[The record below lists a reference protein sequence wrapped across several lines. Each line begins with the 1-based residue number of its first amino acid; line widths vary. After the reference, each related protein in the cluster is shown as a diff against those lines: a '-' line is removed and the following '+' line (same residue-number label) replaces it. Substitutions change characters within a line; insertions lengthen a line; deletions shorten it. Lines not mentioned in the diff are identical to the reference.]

1 MNKILSYK
9 EPKSVIAEQYRSI
22 RTSIQYSNLDKKL
35 KTILVTSST
44 KNEGKTTTTT
54 NLAVNFAAID
64 KKKVL
69 IIDCDLRNPSVHKAF
84 GITNAGGLTDL
95 LIEQKNIVNYIKT
108 TEIDNLQVLTS
119 GLIPPN
125 PSEILASKVM
135 EDLLSSLKE
144 MYDYIFI
151 DTPPIGMVTDAGILA
166 NKVDGSILVV
176 KSNGVEVKQLEETK
190 RKLDAVN
197 ANVIGVVLN
206 AYKVEKDDYYYY
218 SYYGSK

>member
-44 KNEGKTTTTT
+44 KNEGKTTTAT

-95 LIEQKNIVNYIKT
+95 LIEQKI
-108 TEIDNLQVLTS
+108 
-119 GLIPPN
+119 
-125 PSEILASKVM
+125 
-135 EDLLSSLKE
+135 
-144 MYDYIFI
+144 
-151 DTPPIGMVTDAGILA
+151 
-166 NKVDGSILVV
+166 
-176 KSNGVEVKQLEETK
+176 
-190 RKLDAVN
+190 
-197 ANVIGVVLN
+197 
-206 AYKVEKDDYYYY
+206 
-218 SYYGSK
+218 

>member
-9 EPKSVIAEQYRSI
+9 DPKSAISEQYRAI

-69 IIDCDLRNPSVHKAF
+69 IIDCDLRNPSIHKEF
-84 GITNAGGLTDL
+84 GITNAEGLTDV
-95 LIEQKNIVNYIKT
+95 LIEQKNISNYIKT
-108 TEIDNLQVLTS
+108 TEIDNLHVLTS

-135 EDLLSSLKE
+135 EDLLNTLKE

-151 DTPPIGMVTDAGILA
+151 DTPPIGLVTDAGILA

-197 ANVIGVVLN
+197 ANVIGIVLN

>member
-1 MNKILSYK
+1 MNNILSYK
-9 EPKSVIAEQYRSI
+9 EPKSVIAEQYRNI

-44 KNEGKTTTTT
+44 KNEGKTITTT

-69 IIDCDLRNPSVHKAF
+69 IIDCDLRNPSIHKEF
-84 GITNAGGLTDL
+84 GITNVGGLTDL
-95 LIEQKNIVNYIKT
+95 LIEKNNIENYIKT
-108 TEIDNLQVLTS
+108 TEIDNLHVLTA
-119 GLIPPN
+119 GVIPPN
-125 PSEILASKVM
+125 PSEILASKLM
-135 EDLLSSLKE
+135 KDLLSDLKE
-144 MYDYIFI
+144 IYDYIFI
-151 DTPPIGMVTDAGILA
+151 DTPPIGIVMDAGTLA
-166 NKVDGSILVV
+166 NKVDASILVV
-176 KSNGVEVKQLEETK
+176 KSNGVEFKQLEETK

-218 SYYGSK
+218 SYYGSR